1 MVSVSGEQDERQ
13 QGEHQQGERYE
24 SEPEQ
29 DFTTA
34 DAVAVAAEG
43 ATEHS
48 VQVSSEDLAA
58 ALEALLMVADQPL
71 STLAL
76 AQITGRPQAEIQAA
90 VSALRADYAGEALGP
105 RRGFELR
112 EIGGG
117 WRIYAAS
124 QWDGLVRSMLHD
136 DSPQRLSQQ
145 ALETLSVIA
154 YKQPVTRSQVSAVRA
169 VNVDSVMRTLIAR
182 GLIDEHSNDPETGA
196 IFYQTTPLLLEY
208 LGIESLEELP
218 PLAPLLGDGREG
230 FADVEA

>member
-1 MVSVSGEQDERQ
+1 MDSGSGQRAEQSGES
-13 QGEHQQGERYE
+13 G
-24 SEPEQ
+24 
-29 DFTTA
+29 TA
-34 DAVAVAAEG
+34 DELGSAGVYPPVG
-43 ATEHS
+43 S
-48 VQVSSEDLAA
+48 QDLLP

-76 AQITGRPQAEIQAA
+76 AQITGRPQPEVHSA
-90 VSALRADYAGEALGP
+90 VAQLRADYAGETAGP

-112 EIGGG
+112 ELGGG
-117 WRIYAAS
+117 WRIYAGS

-136 DSPQRLSQQ
+136 DSPQRLSHQ
-145 ALETLSVIA
+145 ALETLAVVA

-182 GLIDEHSNDPETGA
+182 GLIDEHSNDGDTGA

-218 PLAPLLGDGREG
+218 PLSPLLSDGREG
-230 FADVEA
+230 FLDVEA

>member
-1 MVSVSGEQDERQ
+1 VESVSDEQAEKTGE
-13 QGEHQQGERYE
+13 
-24 SEPEQ
+24 SVV
-29 DFTTA
+29 A
-34 DAVAVAAEG
+34 DALG
-43 ATEHS
+43 TEESHLP
-48 VQVSSEDLAA
+48 VRIEDLPG

-71 STLAL
+71 STVAL
-76 AQITGRPQAEIQAA
+76 AQITGHPQSA
-90 VSALRADYAGEALGP
+90 VHTTVAQLRADYAGEAHGP

-112 EIGGG
+112 EVGGG

-218 PLAPLLGDGREG
+218 PLSPLLSDGREG
-230 FADVEA
+230 FGDVEA